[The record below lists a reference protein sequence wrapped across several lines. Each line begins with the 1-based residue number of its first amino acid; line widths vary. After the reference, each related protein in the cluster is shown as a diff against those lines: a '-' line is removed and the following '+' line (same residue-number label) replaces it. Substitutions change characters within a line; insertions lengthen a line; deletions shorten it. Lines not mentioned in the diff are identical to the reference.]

1 MNDNTILDSI
11 ADGVFTVDNNWRI
24 TSFNRAAETI
34 TGTAKKDAI
43 GKTCY
48 EVFRSDVCE
57 SGCVLKKT
65 MTTGRPIINRSINI
79 LRSDGIKI
87 PVSIS
92 TALLKDSKGA
102 ILGGAETFR
111 DLSMEMELRKE
122 LNKKYR
128 IGELISKNHFM
139 QQVFNI
145 IRQVARTN
153 ATVLIQGESGTGK
166 ELAARAIHNLSLR
179 KEKPFIAVNCGALP
193 ENLLE
198 SELFGYKKGAFTDA
212 VNDKPGRFDAAKGGT
227 LFLDEIG
234 DMPRPLQVKLLR
246 VLQEKTYEPLGS
258 IITKKA
264 DARIIAATNKNLE
277 EEVKTGNFREDLF
290 YRINIVP
297 IRIPPLRERKEDIPL
312 IIDNFIHHFNT
323 IYKSKIRGIS
333 QKALSLLVQYNW
345 PGNIREL
352 ENSIEYAFVL
362 CDCPLIEKEHLPVK
376 IRNFILNDAG
386 TGNIPLSLEEI
397 EKRAVIRALQR
408 NNFKKLAT
416 ARELH
421 IDKNTLRRKIKKY
434 NIPENKA

>member
-11 ADGVFTVDNNWRI
+11 ADGVFTVDNDWRI

-34 TGTAKKDAI
+34 TGVAKKDAI

-57 SGCVLKKT
+57 SDCVLKKT
-65 MTTGRPIINRSINI
+65 MTTGKPIINRAINI
-79 LRSDGIKI
+79 LHSSGIKI

-92 TALLKDSKGA
+92 TALLTNSKGA
-102 ILGGAETFR
+102 LLGGVETFR
-111 DLSMEMELRKE
+111 DLSMEIELRKE
-122 LNKKYR
+122 LNKKYS
-128 IGELISKNHFM
+128 IEELISKNHLM
-139 QQVFNI
+139 QQVFTI

-212 VNDKPGRFDAAKGGT
+212 INDKPGRFDAAKGGT

-234 DMPRPLQVKLLR
+234 DIPRPLQVKLLR
-246 VLQEKTYEPLGS
+246 VLQERTYEPLGS
-258 IITKKA
+258 IITKKT

-277 EEVKTGNFREDLF
+277 KEVKAGNFREDLF

-323 IYKSKIRGIS
+323 IYKSNVRGIS
-333 QKALSLLVQYNW
+333 QKALGLLVQYNW

-352 ENSIEYAFVL
+352 ENAIEYAFVL
-362 CDCPLIEKEHLPVK
+362 CDCPFIEAEHLPVK
-376 IRNFILNDAG
+376 IRNLILQDTE
-386 TGNIPLSLEEI
+386 TGSLPLSLGEI
-397 EKRAVIRALQR
+397 EKRAITRALQR
-408 NNFKKLAT
+408 NNFKRLAT

-434 NIPENKA
+434 NISENKA